1 MDYGA
6 DDPLGIAH
14 QLYLQE
20 LIRNNPNIAR
30 TIAAS
35 QGQYDGFGITPVDPA
50 QDRYSANMRQDFPM
64 EYFLGRAAG
73 NVTGNPMGAAAT
85 VGAIRNR
92 LAGPQK

>member
-30 TIAAS
+30 AIAVA
-35 QGQYDGFGITPVDPA
+35 QGQADGTGLTTPNTPD
-50 QDRYSANMRQDFPM
+50 QQRYTSNMRQDFPI
-64 EYFLGRAAG
+64 EYFAGRIGG
-73 NVTGNPMGAAAT
+73 NVTQNPAGVARTM
-85 VGAIRNR
+85 GAIRNR
-92 LAGPQK
+92 LAGPE